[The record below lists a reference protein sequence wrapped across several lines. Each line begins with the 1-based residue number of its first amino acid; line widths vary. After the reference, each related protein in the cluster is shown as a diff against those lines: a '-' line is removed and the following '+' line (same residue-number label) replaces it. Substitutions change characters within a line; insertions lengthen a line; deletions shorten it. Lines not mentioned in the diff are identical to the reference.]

1 MLATAKRNRSEY
13 HLHRVTKWLA
23 QDKPERVAAVLKAL
37 HPSEIAHILES
48 LQRGERET
56 VWQLIDSS
64 LRGAVLVEL
73 NEEVRNGLIE
83 TTTTA
88 ELVDVAESLATDD
101 LADLV
106 EGLSEET
113 LEQVLN
119 SMDNQDRQRLE
130 SILCYDEN
138 TAGGLMNI
146 DTLTV
151 RQDVSLDVVLRY
163 LRLRGEIPD
172 LTDSLMVVD
181 RQDHFLGLLPLSIL
195 LTHDVKTKVIDL
207 MIKEVYTIPVE
218 MPEREV
224 AVLFE
229 KHDLISAPV
238 VDTLGRLLGRITI
251 DDVVDVIRHEAD
263 HSLMSMAGLDED
275 QDMFAP
281 IGLSAKRRALWLGV
295 NLLTAV
301 LASWV
306 IGLFQPTIEKMV
318 ALAVLMPVVA
328 SMGGIAGT
336 QTLTLVTRGIALRQ
350 IGRTNAKVVVGRELA
365 VGALNGMIWSLVIA
379 LIAALWFGNPM
390 LGGLIGGAIIITL
403 LCAALAGATI
413 PIALDG
419 LGIDPALAGGV
430 LLTTVTDVVG
440 FLAFLGL
447 AALYLG

>member
-1 MLATAKRNRSEY
+1 MLATAKRNQSEY
-13 HLHRVTKWLA
+13 HLGRVAKWLA
-23 QDKPERVAAVLKAL
+23 QDKPERVAAILNAL
-37 HPSEIAHILES
+37 HPSEIADILES
-48 LQRGERET
+48 LQRSDRET
-56 VWQLIDSS
+56 AWRRIDSG
-64 LRGAVLVEL
+64 LRGGVLVEL
-73 NEEVRNGLIE
+73 NDEVRSGLIE

-88 ELVDVAESLATDD
+88 ELVDAAGSLDTDD

-106 EGLSEET
+106 EGLSEDT

-119 SMDNQDRQRLE
+119 SMNNQDRQRLE
-130 SILCYDEN
+130 AVLCFGEN

-151 RQDVSLDVVLRY
+151 RQEVSLDVVLRY

-181 RQDHFLGLLPLSIL
+181 RADHFLGLLPLSIL
-195 LTHDVKTKVIDL
+195 LTKDAKAKVADL
-207 MIKEVYTIPVE
+207 MIKDVYTIPVE

-224 AVLFE
+224 AILFE
-229 KHDLISAPV
+229 KHDLVSAPV
-238 VDTLGRLLGRITI
+238 VDGLGRLLGRITI
-251 DDVVDVIRHEAD
+251 DDVVDVILHEAD

-281 IGLSAKRRALWLGV
+281 VRLSARRRALWLGV

-306 IGLFQPTIEKMV
+306 IALFQPTIEKMV

-336 QTLTLVTRGIALRQ
+336 QTLTLVTRGLALKQ
-350 IGRTNAKVVVGRELA
+350 IGRTNARLMISKELA
-365 VGALNGMIWSLVIA
+365 VGTLNGIVWALVIA
-379 LIAALWFGNPM
+379 LIAGVWFGNVA
-390 LGGLIGGAIIITL
+390 LGGLIGGAIVITL
-403 LCAALAGATI
+403 ICAALAGATI
-413 PIALDG
+413 PLLLDS

-430 LLTTVTDVVG
+430 ILTTVTDVVG

-447 AALYLG
+447 AALYLA

>member
-1 MLATAKRNRSEY
+1 MLATAKRNRTEY

-23 QDKPERVAAVLKAL
+23 QNKLERVATVLNAL
-37 HPSEIAHILES
+37 HPSEIALILES
-48 LQRGERET
+48 LARADRET
-56 VWQLIDSS
+56 AWRLIDTRLLGS
-64 LRGAVLVEL
+64 VLIEL
-73 NEEVRNGLIE
+73 NEEVRAGLIE
-83 TTTTA
+83 ATTTE
-88 ELVDVAESLATDD
+88 ELVDAAETLETDD

-106 EGLSEET
+106 EGLPEET

-119 SMDNQDRQRLE
+119 SMDHQDRQRLE
-130 SILCYDEN
+130 SVLCYAEN
-138 TAGGLMNI
+138 TAGGLMNV

-151 RQDVSLDVVLRY
+151 RQDVSMDVVLRY
-163 LRLRGEIPD
+163 LRLRSEIPD

-181 RQDHFLGLLPLSIL
+181 RSDRFHGLLPLSVL
-195 LTHDVKTKVIDL
+195 LTSDVKNKVADL
-207 MIKEVYTIPVE
+207 MITDVSMIPVD
-218 MPEREV
+218 MSEREV
-224 AVLFE
+224 AILFE

-238 VDTLGRLLGRITI
+238 VDKTGRLLGRITI
-251 DDVVDVIRHEAD
+251 DDVVDVIRREAD

-281 IGLSAKRRALWLGV
+281 VRLSAKRRALWLGV

-336 QTLTLVTRGIALRQ
+336 QTLTLVTRGLALRQ
-350 IGRTNAKVVVGRELA
+350 IGRTNAKLVVGKELA
-365 VGALNGMIWSLVIA
+365 VGALNGLVWSMVIA
-379 LIAALWFGNPM
+379 LIAGIWFGNVL

-403 LCAALAGATI
+403 ISAALAGATI
-413 PIALDG
+413 PLMLDG
-419 LGIDPALAGGV
+419 LGVDPALAGGV

-447 AALYLG
+447 AALYIP